1 MTIAPQ
7 NPLSIFRLPDQ
18 ASFPFACFSVPL
30 CVSIKDGED
39 GWRPRFWTATR

>member
-7 NPLSIFRLPDQ
+7 NPLSIFRLPEQ

-30 CVSIKDGED
+30 CLCVYVVNQPLHLE
-39 GWRPRFWTATR
+39 